1 MRPGLRYILHQQ
13 GGADLI
19 RTYQATPENSPELDA
34 QGMPPGKRIN
44 EDWEIS
50 PRETKRLLDA
60 GEITLIDCRRDEEF
74 DAVRIGGAELFPL
87 DDLGSMLE
95 ELEEHRDKPLVIHCH
110 TGVRS
115 LKAAAFLRAQGFEGA
130 RSMAGGIDLWSID
143 VDPSVPRYTK

>member
-1 MRPGLRYILHQQ
+1 
-13 GGADLI
+13 LI
-19 RTYQATPENSPELDA
+19 RTYLSAPENSPQLDGL
-34 QGMPPGKRIN
+34 GMPPGKRLN

-50 PRETKRLLDA
+50 PRETKRLLDE
-60 GEITLIDCRRDEEF
+60 GKIVLIDCRRDEEY
-74 DAVRIGGAELFPL
+74 DAVRIMGAELFPL
-87 DDLGSMLE
+87 DDLGSMVE
-95 ELEEHRDKPLVIHCH
+95 ELEPYRGRPIVIHCH